1 MNSIPIST
9 VVNVTPGVIGV
20 GGNALQMSGLVLTQ
34 NLLMPT
40 GTVLSFANAAA
51 VSNFFG
57 PSSAE
62 YAYASLYFAGFTLG
76 TQTPGAI
83 LFAPYN
89 ASARAGWLQSG
100 SMANVTLA
108 QLQAIAPGTLTITFA
123 GTGLTSSSINLSS
136 ATSFSDAA
144 TIIQAAF
151 TTPPFA
157 VTWDAVQSAFIF
169 TSTSTGATET
179 IIYPTDTIATALH
192 LTQATGGTL
201 SQGAA
206 ADTPSS
212 AMNNAV
218 AASENWATFSYI
230 TEPDLATKELFAA
243 WVGTQN
249 GYYQGVMWDSDTQ
262 ASVSGATEPF
272 GVVAKTAAYN
282 GVICI
287 GGDPA
292 AATAQGTTLS
302 AIAQSNAAF
311 YQGLVASINFNVAN
325 GSVDPAGKTSLS
337 AGCLIGCQNLT
348 TYENLLANGYNCYG
362 AFAGRNQNYAFFSNG
377 NVPGEF
383 VQAQQYLN
391 QIWFNAAMQQSLAA
405 LYTSVNFIPEDTS
418 GVGLIKSA
426 LVGAPSSN
434 SSNTS
439 GTPGGP
445 INTALL
451 NGTIQVGIPLTAA
464 QAAEVNAAAGVN
476 CAGQLTNVGYY
487 LKVSFAG
494 TVANVQLWY
503 TGGQSVQTIQLS
515 SVDVL

>member
-1 MNSIPIST
+1 MTTIPIST
-9 VVNVTPGVIGV
+9 VVNVTPGVIGA
-20 GGNALQMSGLVLTQ
+20 GGNALQMNGLVLTQ

-51 VSNFFG
+51 VSDFFG
-57 PSSAE
+57 PASAE
-62 YAYASLYFAGFTLG
+62 YAYASIYFAGFTLG

-100 SMANVTLA
+100 SLANMTLT
-108 QLQAIAPGTLTITFA
+108 QLQGITPGTLTITFA

-144 TIIQAAF
+144 TIIEDAF
-151 TTPPFA
+151 TSPPFG

-169 TSTSTGATET
+169 TSNSTGASET
-179 IIYPTDTIATALH
+179 IIFPTDTIATALY
-192 LTQATGGTL
+192 LTAATGGTL

-206 ADTPSS
+206 ADSPSS

-218 AASENWATFSYI
+218 AASENWATMSYI
-230 TEPDLATKELFAA
+230 TEPNLATKELFAA
-243 WVGTQN
+243 WFGTQN

-262 ASVSGATEPF
+262 ASVANASEPF
-272 GVVAKTAAYN
+272 GVVAKANGYN

-292 AATAQGTTLS
+292 AATAQGTTLA

-311 YQGLVASINFNVAN
+311 YQGLVASINYNVSN
-325 GSVDPAGKTSLS
+325 GSVDPAGKTSNS
-337 AGCLIGCQNLT
+337 AACLVGCMNLA
-348 TYENLLANGYNCYG
+348 TYTNLLANGYNCYG
-362 AFAGRNQNYAFFSNG
+362 AFAGRNQNYSFFSNG

-383 VQAQQYLN
+383 TQAQQYLN
-391 QIWFNAAMQQSLAA
+391 QIWFNAAMQQALAS
-405 LYTSVNFIPEDTS
+405 LYTSVNSIPEDTS
-418 GVGLIKSA
+418 GASLIKAA
-426 LVGAPSSN
+426 LVGAPASN

-439 GTPGGP
+439 GTAGGP

-451 NGTIQVGIPLTAA
+451 NGTIQVGVALTSA

-487 LKVSFAG
+487 LKVTWAG

-503 TGGQSVQTIQLS
+503 TGGISVQTIQLS